1 MISIQLEKGDF
12 PVAERIMRQVL
23 CLPIHAGIVEEQIN
37 YISHT
42 LERVIEEIAVHEEK
56 KPNNKQD
63 LSQHK
68 RDPLS

>member
-1 MISIQLEKGDF
+1 
-12 PVAERIMRQVL
+12 MRQVL